1 MAIFFIN
8 AENTRT
14 NPRLGKWESGM
25 CGTSFA
31 SLCISS
37 VSIQDSVNAS
47 EQTRGE
53 REELEVEDAE
63 QDDQG
68 AVTDK
73 ETADLIHEA
82 QYQCQQYNK
91 HPM

>member
-1 MAIFFIN
+1 M
-8 AENTRT
+8 
-14 NPRLGKWESGM
+14 
-25 CGTSFA
+25 
-31 SLCISS
+31 
-37 VSIQDSVNAS
+37 NAS

-73 ETADLIHEA
+73 ETADLIHDA
-82 QYQCQQYNK
+82 QY
-91 HPM
+91 